1 MNLRPVA
8 LLALLLA
15 LICFI
20 SPFRPVA
27 AEYLQHII
35 NTESKLICS
44 VFVAKG
50 KCQLSGAE
58 KLDD

>member
-27 AEYLQHII
+27 AERFQQFQQPVDAEYKLSCIYSFCATSLQ
-35 NTESKLICS
+35 
-44 VFVAKG
+44 
-50 KCQLSGAE
+50 
-58 KLDD
+58 

>member
-1 MNLRPVA
+1 MNLHPVA

-27 AEYLQHII
+27 TEPFQQVDAEY
-35 NTESKLICS
+35 KLSCIYSFC
-44 VFVAKG
+44 ATR
-50 KCQLSGAE
+50 L
-58 KLDD
+58 

>member
-20 SPFRPVA
+20 SPIRPVA
-27 AEYLQHII
+27 AELFQQPADAEYKLSCIYCFDTSSLQ
-35 NTESKLICS
+35 
-44 VFVAKG
+44 
-50 KCQLSGAE
+50 
-58 KLDD
+58 

>member
-20 SPFRPVA
+20 SPIRPVA
-27 AEYLQHII
+27 AELFQQP
-35 NTESKLICS
+35 
-44 VFVAKG
+44 AD
-50 KCQLSGAE
+50 AE
-58 KLDD
+58 YQ

>member
-8 LLALLLA
+8 RLTLLLA

-27 AEYLQHII
+27 AEHVQQAVDEEYKLSSLYSFCAI
-35 NTESKLICS
+35 NLP
-44 VFVAKG
+44 
-50 KCQLSGAE
+50 
-58 KLDD
+58 

>member
-20 SPFRPVA
+20 SPIRPVA
-27 AEYLQHII
+27 AELFQQPADAESQWIR
-35 NTESKLICS
+35 NT
-44 VFVAKG
+44 
-50 KCQLSGAE
+50 SGYGI
-58 KLDD
+58 